1 CWGLNFAG
9 QLGLGDTANRGDA
22 ANEMGDNLP
31 TVDLG
36 TGRTAISISAGSN
49 HTCSLLDDNSVKC
62 WGDNTNGQLGLG
74 DTNARGDGASEMG
87 NSLGVVP
94 LGVAATSVIASDTTT
109 CATIN
114 GGQLKCWGANVF
126 GQLGIG
132 STNSQGDGSGEI
144 AGLAAVNLG
153 TGRTAIG
160 VAPGYEFTCALLD
173 DQSLKCWGRNG
184 IGELGIGT
192 AEGGIIGDH
201 AIGDT
206 AGEMGNS
213 LAAVNLTTSFPVASM
228 ALTQWSSCAMF
239 VNGKVKCW
247 GRSHY
252 GQLGYEDLLT
262 RGDGA
267 SEMGENLPFVN
278 LGTGRTA
285 VSITSGWAHVCVL
298 LDNGSVKCW
307 GYNSD
312 GELGIG
318 DAIEKG
324 LGAGQMGD
332 NLVAVNLG
340 TGRTAVAISAGEY
353 HTCAILNGGDVKCW
367 GRNHLGQLG
376 LGDTNNRGD
385 GSGEMGDN
393 LPVVNLG
400 SGRTAV
406 SISGGQYHTCARL
419 DNNTL
424 KCWGHS
430 GDGALGYGD
439 TATRGDG
446 PNEMGENLPVV
457 NVGLGRTVVMVK
469 AGATHSC
476 AILDNDGLKCW
487 GDNFFG
493 ELGQGDTNSRGDGS
507 GEMGDNL
514 PAVNLG
520 TGRTASFLTSKAHT
534 CAILDNL
541 KIKCWGFGSYGRLGY
556 ENTTTRGDGSN
567 EMGDNLPF
575 VALGST
581 TGVRT
586 AIGRPNA
593 PTSVQATPSS
603 TTVTLSWTAPSDSGG
618 SAITGYRIDRSTDG
632 RNWITATANSG
643 TTTTTA
649 NITSLSAATTHYFRV
664 AGINA
669 VGVGA
674 GSTTKVV
681 STSAGTP
688 SGLITLTPTRI
699 INTRPTGKIGDR
711 LGTADPMTFNVYGKG
726 GLPSS
731 GISAVLLNVTVV
743 DPEVGDEGGYL
754 TVYPCASG
762 RPDASNLNFVTGQII
777 PNTVIAPVDPSGN
790 ICFYSYGKTHV
801 LADVSGYFPS

>member
-1 CWGLNFAG
+1 MSIGSASHVAVAANPGGFGVTAARNNVISASQNGRFACAITTDGRVKCWGANLHG
-9 QLGLGDTANRGDA
+9 QLGVGDTADRGDGPNEMGDNLPTVNLGTGRTATAVSVGGVHVCAILDNSSVKCWGYNGGSSPQNGGELGLGDTANRGDGP
-22 ANEMGDNLP
+22 NEMGDNLP

-213 LAAVNLTTSFPVASM
+213 LTAVNLTTSFPVASM

-520 TGRTASFLTSKAHT
+520 TGRRAVTMSAGNGFTCAVLDNASVKCWGADVNGALGYESASNRGDASGEMGDNLPAVNLGTGRTASFLTSKAHT

-593 PTSVQATPSS
+593 PTSVQATP
-603 TTVTLSWTAPSDSGG
+603 
-618 SAITGYRIDRSTDG
+618 
-632 RNWITATANSG
+632 
-643 TTTTTA
+643 
-649 NITSLSAATTHYFRV
+649 
-664 AGINA
+664 
-669 VGVGA
+669 
-674 GSTTKVV
+674 
-681 STSAGTP
+681 
-688 SGLITLTPTRI
+688 
-699 INTRPTGKIGDR
+699 
-711 LGTADPMTFNVYGKG
+711 
-726 GLPSS
+726 
-731 GISAVLLNVTVV
+731 
-743 DPEVGDEGGYL
+743 
-754 TVYPCASG
+754 
-762 RPDASNLNFVTGQII
+762 
-777 PNTVIAPVDPSGN
+777 
-790 ICFYSYGKTHV
+790 
-801 LADVSGYFPS
+801 